1 MTLPLLTAPGRA
13 RARPRPAPTPYR
25 GAEPRSLDAP
35 TGSHHARIGCLGA
48 ANRLRGLGSVRALA
62 RRDSGQATVEFVA
75 LLPLLLTAG
84 LAGAAVLAGQAAGEH
99 AGQAAQAG
107 AMALQSGTDARAAA
121 RSTLPTAARSRST
134 IALRGRRITV
144 RVRPRI
150 PIAPL
155 ADLLTA
161 EVTADAGPE
170 PAP

>member
-1 MTLPLLTAPGRA
+1 MTFACLHRA
-13 RARPRPAPTPYR
+13 RGEA
-25 GAEPRSLDAP
+25 
-35 TGSHHARIGCLGA
+35 
-48 ANRLRGLGSVRALA
+48 
-62 RRDSGQATVEFVA
+62 GQATVEFVA

-84 LAGAAVLAGQAAGEH
+84 LGGAAVLAGQAAVEH

-107 AMALQSGTDARAAA
+107 AMAMQAGTDARAAA
-121 RSTLPTAARSRST
+121 RSSLPTAARPRAT
-134 IALRGRRITV
+134 IALRDRGITV
-144 RVRPRI
+144 RVRPGI